1 MSSAMT
7 PGHGYQ
13 LQPEE
18 LRAQISA
25 LAALGERTRSL
36 VGSADELAG
45 RPPMLGTAP
54 PAMHLA
60 MRLREAAGE
69 SGLTGEIR
77 AAHTELNGFH
87 GALKNTLDSYLEVEE
102 NIASTLRTIEGS
114 GS

>member
-25 LAALGERTRSL
+25 LDALGERTRGL
-36 VGSADELAG
+36 VGSAGELA
-45 RPPMLGTAP
+45 RRQPMLGTAP

-60 MRLREAAGE
+60 MRLRAAADE
-69 SGLTGEIR
+69 PGLTGEIR
-77 AAHTELNGFH
+77 AAHTELDGFH
-87 GALKNTLDSYLEVEE
+87 GALKNTLDSYLTAED
-102 NIASTLRTIEGS
+102 NIASTLRTVEGS
-114 GS
+114 TS